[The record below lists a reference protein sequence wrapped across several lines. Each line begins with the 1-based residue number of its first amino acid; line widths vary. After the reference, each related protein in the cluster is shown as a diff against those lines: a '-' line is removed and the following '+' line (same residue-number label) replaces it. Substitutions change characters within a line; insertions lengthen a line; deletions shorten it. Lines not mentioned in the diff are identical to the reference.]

1 MRALVRK
8 VLRGCARPLGFGRS
22 PRPGREYWER
32 RARQFG
38 ARSVLNLGHLDGEYQ
53 AVTEAQKRELFPHLA
68 RLLRGDERLV
78 IDLGCGPG
86 RFTRDLAELT
96 GGRAIGLDIVPA
108 YLDMAPGDRRVEY
121 QSMGEGMVDL
131 PDECA
136 DVVWICLVLG
146 GMQGPILARTAAEAV
161 RILRPGGLLF
171 LVENTASIPNSA
183 HWAFR
188 PVAEYRA
195 MFPSV
200 GLEHLHDYVDLGER
214 ISVLAGRKPGPKP

>member
-8 VLRGCARPLGFGRS
+8 VLRGCARPLGLGRS

-38 ARSVLNLGHLDGEYQ
+38 ARSVLNLGHRDGEYQ
-53 AVTEAQKRELFPHLA
+53 SVTDAQKRELFPHLA
-68 RLLRGDERLV
+68 RFLRGDERLV
-78 IDLGCGPG
+78 VDLGCGPG

-96 GGRAIGLDIVPA
+96 GGRAIGLDIVRA
-108 YLDMAPGDRRVEY
+108 YLDMAPRDPRVEY
-121 QSMGEGMVDL
+121 RPMGEGAIDL
-131 PDECA
+131 PDSCA
-136 DVVWICLVLG
+136 DVMWICLVLG
-146 GMQGPILARTAAEAV
+146 GMEGPILSRTAAEAV

-171 LVENTASIPNSA
+171 LVENTASMPDSE

-188 PVAEYRA
+188 SVAAYLE

-214 ISVLAGRKPGPKP
+214 ISVLAGRKR

>member
-1 MRALVRK
+1 MMRSLVK
-8 VLRGCARPLGFGRS
+8 AVLRRCAAPLGFGRP

-38 ARSVLNLGHLDGEYQ
+38 ARSVLNLGHGDGEYQ
-53 AVTEAQKRELFPHLA
+53 AVTEGQKRELFPQLA
-68 RLLRGDERLV
+68 RVLRGDERLV
-78 IDLGCGPG
+78 VDVGCGPG

-96 GGRAIGLDIVPA
+96 GGRAIGLDIVQA
-108 YLDMAPGDRRVEY
+108 FLDMAPRDPRVEY
-121 QSMGEGMVDL
+121 RPMAEGTIDL
-131 PDECA
+131 PDGCA

-146 GMQGPILARTAAEAV
+146 GIEGPILSRTAAEAI

-171 LVENTASIPNSA
+171 LVENTSSSPSSQ

-188 PVAEYRA
+188 SAADYRA
-195 MFPSV
+195 MFPSL

-214 ISVLAGRKPGPKP
+214 ISVLAGRRR

>member
-1 MRALVRK
+1 MRLLVK
-8 VLRGCARPLGFGRS
+8 QVLRRCARPLGLGRP

-38 ARSVLNLGHLDGEYQ
+38 ARSVLNLGHAESEYQ
-53 AVTEAQKRELFPHLA
+53 AVTEAQKRELFPHLT

-78 IDLGCGPG
+78 VDVGCGPG
-86 RFTRDLAELT
+86 RFTGALAALT
-96 GGRAIGLDIVPA
+96 GGRAVGLDIVQA
-108 YLDMAPGDRRVEY
+108 FLDMAPPDPSVEY
-121 QSMGEGMVDL
+121 RPMAEGTIDL
-131 PDECA
+131 RDGCA

-146 GMQGPILARTAAEAV
+146 GIDGPILSRTTAEAT

-171 LVENTASIPNSA
+171 LVENTSSNPASE

-188 PVAEYRA
+188 SVADYRA

-214 ISVLAGRKPGPKP
+214 ISVLAGRRR